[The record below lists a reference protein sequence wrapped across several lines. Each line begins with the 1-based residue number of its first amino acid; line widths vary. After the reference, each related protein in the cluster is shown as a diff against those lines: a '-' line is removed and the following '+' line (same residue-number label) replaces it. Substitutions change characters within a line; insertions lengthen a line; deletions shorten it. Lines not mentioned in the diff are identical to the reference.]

1 MIFEGGV
8 VGVIVGMHGVG
19 ANWEVLKRTSIE
31 HPIAVHVVGACG
43 PPVPRRAST
52 MASYSPLGSPVFPW
66 SRFLRYSYRWRPG
79 KTSDTT
85 TALLQ
90 IHAFPSQSPHI
101 PHQLLIR
108 DMWTS
113 SFWNLQSTI
122 SYKMLTHFPAEIR
135 SSPDAT
141 KNQSEC
147 VLHSSINKSYKEE
160 KYTPHTYTTGGPN
173 WDVKEPLLSI
183 RILVPCKSLK
193 QTAKNGDNSTFQNC
207 KLPLASF
214 LLL

>member
-19 ANWEVLKRTSIE
+19 ADWEVLKRTSIE

-85 TALLQ
+85 T
-90 IHAFPSQSPHI
+90 
-101 PHQLLIR
+101 
-108 DMWTS
+108 
-113 SFWNLQSTI
+113 
-122 SYKMLTHFPAEIR
+122 
-135 SSPDAT
+135 
-141 KNQSEC
+141 
-147 VLHSSINKSYKEE
+147 
-160 KYTPHTYTTGGPN
+160 HTYTTGGPN

>member
-1 MIFEGGV
+1 MIFEGGA

-19 ANWEVLKRTSIE
+19 ANWKVLKWTSVE

-113 SFWNLQSTI
+113 SFWNLQTTI
-122 SYKMLTHFPAEIR
+122 SYKMLTHFQQRYDHPQMPQKIKVNVSSTLPSIKVTRRRNTHPIHTPQEAPIGMSR
-135 SSPDAT
+135 SHFWA
-141 KNQSEC
+141 
-147 VLHSSINKSYKEE
+147 
-160 KYTPHTYTTGGPN
+160 
-173 WDVKEPLLSI
+173 
-183 RILVPCKSLK
+183 
-193 QTAKNGDNSTFQNC
+193 
-207 KLPLASF
+207 
-214 LLL
+214 